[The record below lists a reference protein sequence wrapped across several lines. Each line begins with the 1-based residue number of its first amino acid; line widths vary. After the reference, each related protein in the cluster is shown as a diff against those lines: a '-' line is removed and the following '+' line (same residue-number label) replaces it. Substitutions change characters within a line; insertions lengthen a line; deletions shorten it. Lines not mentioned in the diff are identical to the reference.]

1 MRRNPEDEGRRW
13 LKQAQ
18 EEFQD
23 AQRLREAG
31 RFYLSL
37 FLCQQAAEKALK
49 AYLYFKGEELILSHS
64 VTELL
69 AFAASY
75 DSDFENLTR
84 AKRLDDYYLPTRY
97 PNSLP
102 GGVPA
107 EYYDDDTEALEAER
121 TAEAVIALVEQKLTL
136 GSDRRA

>member
-31 RFYLSL
+31 RFYLAL
-37 FLCQQAAEKALK
+37 FLCQQATEKALK
-49 AYLYFKGEELILSHS
+49 AYLYFKGEEPIFSHS

-69 AFAASY
+69 PFAASY
-75 DSDFENLTR
+75 DSDFESLVR

-107 EYYDDDTEALEAER
+107 EYYDDEAEALEAER
-121 TAEAVIALVEQKLTL
+121 MAGAVLAFVQQKLTPE
-136 GSDRRA
+136 GDP

>member
-1 MRRNPEDEGRRW
+1 MRRNPEEEGQRW
-13 LKQAQ
+13 LRQAQ
-18 EEFQD
+18 EELQD

-49 AYLYFKGEELILSHS
+49 AYLYSKGEEPILSHS
-64 VTELL
+64 ITELL
-69 AFAASY
+69 AFASSY
-75 DSDFENLTR
+75 DTDFEKIAR

-102 GGVPA
+102 GGIPA
-107 EYYDDDTEALEAER
+107 EYYDDETEALEAER
-121 TAEAVIALVEQKLTL
+121 MAETVIALVKQKLTPE
-136 GSDRRA
+136 SR

>member
-23 AQRLREAG
+23 ARRLREAG

-49 AYLYFKGEELILSHS
+49 AYLYFKGEEPILSHS

-69 AFAASY
+69 TVAAPY
-75 DSDFENLTR
+75 DSDFENLVR

-107 EYYDDDTEALEAER
+107 EYYDDDAEALETER
-121 TAEAVIALVEQKLTL
+121 TAEAVIALVKQKLTPGGEL
-136 GSDRRA
+136 

>member
-1 MRRNPEDEGRRW
+1 MRRDPKGEARRW
-13 LKQAQ
+13 LRQAQ

-23 AQRLREAG
+23 ARKLREAD

-49 AYLYFKGEELILSHS
+49 AYLYSKGEEPLFSHSISELLIL
-64 VTELL
+64 
-69 AFAASY
+69 AASY
-75 DSDFENLTR
+75 DPEFESLAE

-102 GGVPA
+102 GGIPA
-107 EYYDDDTEALEAER
+107 EYYDDEEEALKAER
-121 TAEAVIALVEQKLTL
+121 MAESILSFVEARLV
-136 GSDRRA
+136 

>member
-1 MRRNPEDEGRRW
+1 MRRDPEGEGRRW

-37 FLCQQAAEKALK
+37 FLCQQATEKALK
-49 AYLYFKGEELILSHS
+49 AYLYFKGEEPIFSHS
-64 VTELL
+64 ITELL
-69 AFAASY
+69 PFAASY
-75 DSDFENLTR
+75 DSDFESLVR

-107 EYYDDDTEALEAER
+107 EYYDDGAEALEAER
-121 TAEAVIALVEQKLTL
+121 MAEAVLALVQQKLTP
-136 GSDRRA
+136 GGDP

>member
-1 MRRNPEDEGRRW
+1 M
-13 LKQAQ
+13 KQAQ

-31 RFYLSL
+31 RFYLAL
-37 FLCQQAAEKALK
+37 FLCQQATEKALK
-49 AYLYFKGEELILSHS
+49 AYLYFKGEEPVFSHS

-69 AFAASY
+69 PFAASY
-75 DSDFENLTR
+75 DPDFESLVR

-107 EYYDDDTEALEAER
+107 EYYDDETEALEAER
-121 TAEAVIALVEQKLTL
+121 MAEAVLALVKEKLSP
-136 GSDRRA
+136 GGDS

>member
-37 FLCQQAAEKALK
+37 FLCQQAAENALK
-49 AYLYFKGEELILSHS
+49 AYLYFGGEEPIFSHS

-75 DSDFENLTR
+75 DSEFENL
-84 AKRLDDYYLPTRY
+84 AKVKRLDDYYLPTRY

-102 GGVPA
+102 GGIPA

-121 TAEAVIALVEQKLTL
+121 MAEAVIALVKQKLAPGDEL
-136 GSDRRA
+136 